1 MVERRAAVCGRANA
15 GLRGGEMSGQACEW
29 AVRQRLR
36 GTEEQLALLLFAIEA
51 GNGDF
56 VAHSSLRDLACCA
69 RGFGFDLPAV
79 LRRLL
84 DARVVGWDA
93 ADGGYRLPLQRDFD
107 LRGPAPERE
116 ALLAR

>member
-1 MVERRAAVCGRANA
+1 
-15 GLRGGEMSGQACEW
+15 MSTEACEW

-56 VAHSSLRDLACCA
+56 VAHSSLQHLAGGA

-84 DARVVGWDA
+84 DARVVVWDA
-93 ADGGYRLPLQRDFD
+93 ADGGYRLPLQRNFD
-107 LRGPAPERE
+107 LRSAAQTLE
-116 ALLAR
+116 ALLDR